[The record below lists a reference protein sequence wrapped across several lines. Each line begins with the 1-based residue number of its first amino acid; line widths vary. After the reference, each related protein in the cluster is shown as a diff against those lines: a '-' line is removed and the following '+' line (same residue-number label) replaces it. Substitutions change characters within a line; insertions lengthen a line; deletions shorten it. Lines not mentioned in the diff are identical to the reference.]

1 MLSAAPGL
9 SWPTILIGTTVVS
22 AVSPMFISRLVAIES
37 KRSVF
42 SPYTVSL
49 VRVLNNWFNFKL

>member
-22 AVSPMFISRLVAIES
+22 AALPMFISRLVATES

-42 SPYTVSL
+42 PPYTASL
-49 VRVLNNWFNFKL
+49 F